1 MGLKFCSLASG
12 SSGNCQWISSDRTA
26 VLLDA
31 GLSGKYIQAAVSSL
45 SEDMEKAKGILV
57 THEHIDHMKSIG
69 VMMRRYGLQLYANQG
84 TFEAIESK
92 IGKYEPSQVT
102 IFENNRS
109 FEIDDLTVMPF
120 GISHDAVDPVG
131 YSFCHGNRKVSI
143 ATDLGTVD
151 QRILAELMDADLL
164 MIEANHDVEM
174 LKVGPYPYHLKRRI
188 LSDIG
193 HLSNDH
199 AGEVALE
206 VLKAGR
212 LQSVLLGHIS
222 KENNH
227 PELAYETV
235 KGVLESEGV
244 EIGVDVQ
251 LDMTYRDR
259 VSRFYHIK

>member
-1 MGLKFCSLASG
+1 MSLKFCSLASG
-12 SSGNCQWISSDRTA
+12 SSGNCQWISSEKTA

-31 GLSGKYIQAAVSSL
+31 GLSGKYIQAAMNSISADL
-45 SEDMEKAKGILV
+45 EKVQGILL
-57 THEHIDHMKSIG
+57 THEHTDHVKCVG
-69 VMMRRYGLQLYANQG
+69 VMMRRYGLRLYINEL

-92 IGKYEPSQVT
+92 LGKFDPNQVT
-102 IFENNRS
+102 IFENNKA
-109 FEIDDLTVMPF
+109 FEIGDLEVKPF
-120 GISHDAVDPVG
+120 SISHDAVDPVA
-131 YSFCHGNRKVSI
+131 YSFTHGQRKISV
-143 ATDLGTVD
+143 ATDLGIVD
-151 QRILAELMDADLL
+151 PRILSELLASDLL

-188 LSDIG
+188 LSEIG

-206 VLKAGR
+206 VLRRGK

-227 PELAYETV
+227 PDLAYETV
-235 KGVLESEGV
+235 KACFDTEGV
-244 EIGVDVQ
+244 EIGKDVQ

-259 VSRFYHIK
+259 VSKLYQLC

>member
-1 MGLKFCSLASG
+1 MSLKFCSLASG
-12 SSGNCQWISSDRTA
+12 SSGNCQWIASEKTA

-31 GLSGKYIQAAVSSL
+31 GLSGKYIQTAMASL
-45 SEDMEKAKGILV
+45 SEDIEKVQGLLI
-57 THEHIDHMKSIG
+57 THEHTDHVKCVG
-69 VMMRRYGLQLYANQG
+69 VMMRRYGLRLYANEA
-84 TFEAIESK
+84 TFEAIAPK
-92 IGKYEPSQVT
+92 LGKFDLNQVT
-102 IFENNRS
+102 IFENDKS
-109 FEIDDLTVMPF
+109 FEIGDIEVKPF
-120 GISHDAVDPVG
+120 RISHDAIDPVA
-131 YSFCHGNRKVSI
+131 YSFSHGNRKVSV

-151 QRILAELMDADLL
+151 ERILGEILASDLL

-206 VLKAGR
+206 VLRAGK
-212 LQSVLLGHIS
+212 LQSILLGHIS

-235 KGVLESEGV
+235 KACLEASGV
-244 EIGVDVQ
+244 EIGMDVQ

-259 VSRFYHIK
+259 VSRLYHMK

>member
-12 SSGNCQWISSDRTA
+12 SSGNCQWIASDKTA

-31 GLSGKYIQAAVSSL
+31 GLSGKYIQAAVTSL

-92 IGKYEPSQVT
+92 IGKYGMSQVT
-102 IFENNRS
+102 IFENDKP
-109 FEIDDLTVMPF
+109 FEIGDLWIKPF
-120 GISHDAVDPVG
+120 GISHDAVDPVA
-131 YSFCHGNRKVSI
+131 YSFMHGSRKISI
-143 ATDLGTVD
+143 ATDLGTVTD
-151 QRILAELMDADLL
+151 SIMRELLDTDIL

-199 AGEVALE
+199 AGEVSLE
-206 VLKAGR
+206 VLKSGR
-212 LQSVLLGHIS
+212 LQSILLGHIS

-235 KGVLESEGV
+235 KAVLEADGV
-244 EIGVDVQ
+244 EIGGDVQ

>member
-12 SSGNCQWISSDRTA
+12 SSGNCQWIASDKTA

-45 SEDMEKAKGILV
+45 SEDIGKAKGILV
-57 THEHIDHMKSIG
+57 THEHIDHMKCIG
-69 VMMRRYGLQLYANQG
+69 VMMRRYGLQLYANQA
-84 TFEAIESK
+84 TFDALEPK
-92 IGKYEPSQVT
+92 IGKYDLNQVT
-102 IFENNRS
+102 IFENGKP
-109 FEIDDLTVMPF
+109 FEIGDLVISPF
-120 GISHDAVDPVG
+120 GISHDAVDPVA
-131 YSFCHGNRKVSI
+131 YSFSHGNRKVSI
-143 ATDLGTVD
+143 ATDLGTVTEA
-151 QRILAELMDADLL
+151 IMKELLDADIL

-235 KGVLESEGV
+235 KGVLEAEGV
-244 EIGVDVQ
+244 EIGRDIQ

-259 VSRFYHIK
+259 VSRFYHMK